1 MNKIVQGL
9 GVVVGLVVVV
19 AIALPTLLHKGGLHP
34 TYEGDPVALP
44 GKRAVIITTSHS
56 TLAAP
61 GETDGPETGVMA
73 SEFTHPYYVF
83 TDGGMDVLV
92 MLMLVVQSILAV
104 HQHGLR
110 PLVGSRDGIEYTGLA
125 DRAIRALNNTLI
137 SLVLIIPPVFTLA
150 LLSVSTN
157 ITTAVL
163 QAFVVVRVG
172 HFIVYLL
179 GISWIRSCLWWT
191 GLICTVYLYVICLGL

>member
-1 MNKIVQGL
+1 MITMPPELKI
-9 GVVVGLVVVV
+9 
-19 AIALPTLLHKGGLHP
+19 LLIYCL
-34 TYEGDPVALP
+34 
-44 GKRAVIITTSHS
+44 
-56 TLAAP
+56 
-61 GETDGPETGVMA
+61 
-73 SEFTHPYYVF
+73 
-83 TDGGMDVLV
+83 LV
-92 MLMLVVQSILAV
+92 MLMLVAQSILAV

-179 GISWIRSCLWWT
+179 GISWIMS
-191 GLICTVYLYVICLGL
+191 LY